1 MPTITV
7 EGPHIDIDKK
17 RKLGLGLA
25 EAAAGVYGLPV
36 DKIIVLIKENQPE
49 NVFTGGEL
57 LFDRWKKDQK

>member
-7 EGPHIDIDKK
+7 EGPLIDIEKK
-17 RKLGLGLA
+17 RKLGRGLA
-25 EAAAGVYGLPV
+25 DAAALVYGLPV

-57 LFDRWKKDQK
+57 LFDRWKKESR